1 MKPEIYVEVLKKY
14 AVFNGRASRTEYWT
28 FFLFNLLIS
37 IGLGIIDT
45 AIGSEMQVLGN
56 LYSLVVLIPGLAV
69 ATRRLHDTNHSAWW
83 FLINLIPLAGWIWF
97 IVILATKGEEATNK
111 YGAKPIAE
119 TPATPVKA

>member
-97 IVILATKGEEATNK
+97 IVILATKSEDAANK